1 MTSHAARILRW
12 SPRVLALTFGAFITL
27 FALDAFSESNGFV
40 EMLVG
45 FIIHLLPTFLVLGI
59 VMISW
64 KREWIGAIL
73 FTVLAILY
81 VASVWERYQLR
92 WWSSYLLIGGPMLV
106 VAVLYGVN
114 WILRDQIRGSLER
127 KGEE

>member
-114 WILRDQIRGSLER
+114 WILRDQIRGSLGR

>member
-45 FIIHLLPTFLVLGI
+45 FTIHLLPTFLVLGI